1 MNNPTPSQR
10 VKKSRIRK
18 PQRKRKPT
26 PRNKMVL
33 PAVVTPALLAAIRST
48 PRLPANTWY
57 MLAATALST
66 LNRPDEIPKIF
77 NHAIQHGGG
86 AKDVQPSADEQLTIA
101 RRTREAL
108 VKSSAIVGLPKTIN
122 ALFALKGVTPKK
134 LFDEA
139 SGPNPS
145 RRIEDLYKTPASQIL
160 QRGQK
165 FFDQVYGK
173 VTGRVMGQMDNSGT
187 EDLGL
192 MARLEYGYVL
202 SPVNIL
208 GAAETSYGES
218 CLLSAGIVGMGSVGE
233 QVWANLWE

>member
-1 MNNPTPSQR
+1 MLSDSDSDSDSETTSSSTHNMKLPS
-10 VKKSRIRK
+10 I
-18 PQRKRKPT
+18 
-26 PRNKMVL
+26 
-33 PAVVTPALLAAIRST
+33 VTPALLSAIRST
-48 PRLPANTWY
+48 PRLPANSWY
-57 MLAATALST
+57 LLAATALST

-77 NHAIQHGGG
+77 NHAIEFGGS
-86 AKDVQPSADEQLTIA
+86 AKDTKPSENEQLQIA

-122 ALFALKGVTPKK
+122 ALFALKGVTPKN
-134 LFDEA
+134 LFDEPQVA
-139 SGPNPS
+139 SPS
-145 RRIEDLYKTPASQIL
+145 NRIQDLYNTPVSQIL

-202 SPVNIL
+202 SPVSIL
-208 GAAETSYGES
+208 NAPETSYGKCECS
-218 CLLSAGIVGMGSVGE
+218 HL
-233 QVWANLWE
+233 